1 MNLSRT
7 LVPPIKCQGIKTR
20 LVSWIRAAIPAGFAG
35 TWIEPFMGSGVVAFN
50 VRPKQALLADSNPH
64 LINFYKAVADG
75 RITSVATRWFLEK
88 EGAALLRSKGEH
100 YYVVRERF
108 NQRGDP
114 MDFLFLNRACF
125 NGLIR
130 FNQKGGFNVPFCRK
144 PNRFAQAYIT
154 KITNQ
159 VQAISDLIR
168 FGNYKFLCQDFTKT
182 IAAADD
188 GDLIYCDPPYIDR
201 HADYFSGWSGERE
214 NKLAGLLSSAPCKF
228 ILSTWHG
235 NESRSNVYIDD
246 LWSRFSILT
255 REHFYHVGAKED
267 NRNPMLEAL
276 VTNYETAFCKTR
288 KEGMEQA
295 CLLENKARHGTK
307 AKNRNHVCSTKH

>member
-1 MNLSRT
+1 MNHHRT

-20 LVSWIRAAIPAGFAG
+20 LVSWIRAAIPADFAG

-50 VRPKQALLADSNPH
+50 VRPQRALLADSNPH
-64 LINFYKAVADG
+64 LINFYKAIADG
-75 RITSVATRWFLEK
+75 SITSVATRRFLER
-88 EGAALLRSKGEH
+88 EGAALLHSGGEH

-144 PNRFAQAYIT
+144 PNRFAQAYISR
-154 KITNQ
+154 ITNQ

-168 FGNYKFLCQDFTKT
+168 FGSYKFLCQDFTKT

-188 GDLIYCDPPYIDR
+188 GDFIYCDPPYIDR
-201 HADYFSGWSGERE
+201 HADYFSGWSGECE
-214 NKLAGLLSSAPCKF
+214 GKLAGLLSSAPCKF

-235 NESRSNVYIDD
+235 NEYRRNVHIDG
-246 LWSRFSILT
+246 LWSKFSMLT

-276 VTNYETAFCKTR
+276 VMNYQAVSCETR
-288 KEGMEQA
+288 QEGMGQPRLFGNEA
-295 CLLENKARHGTK
+295 ARGKGKKPPSCVFRKT
-307 AKNRNHVCSTKH
+307 